1 MHPEHIGLIAN
12 TGKAGA
18 HEMVLNLQREF
29 ARYPVRLLY
38 EQNTAILAGVEGG
51 LTLPA
56 LAEVANLLLVLGGD
70 GTLLQVVQSLEGEF
84 PPIYGIN
91 IGSLGFLT
99 CVAGSNYAE
108 AVEVIAHGRYQISK
122 RTLLTVEILHDDEVI
137 GSWRALNDAV
147 VSRGEL
153 SRLIRMA
160 VRISGDTLTEYNC
173 DGLIVATP
181 TGSTAY
187 SLSAGGPVL
196 TPDCGV
202 VVVTPICPHVLT
214 NRSVIVADGAT
225 IEILPSRTQGA
236 VFLTLDGGN
245 VHRVESTDTIRIS
258 KAPFRLPL
266 AMPPGV
272 SFFDVLRQK
281 LRWSGTAI

>member
-12 TGKAGA
+12 TGKPGA
-18 HEMVLNLQREF
+18 HEMVANLQREF
-29 ARYPVRLLY
+29 GRYPVRLLY
-38 EQNTAILAGVEGG
+38 ERETAILAGAEGS
-51 LTLPA
+51 LELPA
-56 LAEVANLLLVLGGD
+56 LAEACDLLLVLGGD
-70 GTLLQVVQSLEGEF
+70 GTLLQVVQMLEGEF

-99 CVAGSNYAE
+99 CVAGNNYAE
-108 AVEVIAHGRYQISK
+108 AVEVIAHGRYQISQ
-122 RTLLTVEILHDDEVI
+122 RTLLTVEVLHDDEVI
-137 GSWRALNDAV
+137 GSYRALNDAV

-153 SRLIRMA
+153 SRLIRLA
-160 VRISGDTLTEYNC
+160 VRIGDDTLTEYNC

-225 IEILPSRTQGA
+225 IEILPSRTQGP
-236 VFLTLDGGN
+236 VFLTIDGGN
-245 VHRVESTDTIRIS
+245 VLRVESSDTVRIS

>member
-1 MHPEHIGLIAN
+1 
-12 TGKAGA
+12 
-18 HEMVLNLQREF
+18 MVLNLEREF
-29 ARYPVRLLY
+29 GRYPVRLLY
-38 EQNTAILAGVEGG
+38 EQQTALLAGADRG
-51 LTLPA
+51 LDVPA
-56 LAEVANLLLVLGGD
+56 LAEASNLLVVLGGD
-70 GTLLQVVQSLEGEF
+70 GTLLQVVQMLEGEF

-99 CVAGSNYAE
+99 CVAASNYVE

-122 RTLLTVEILHDDEVI
+122 RTLLTVEVLHENEVI
-137 GSWRALNDAV
+137 GSYRALNDAV
-147 VSRGEL
+147 ISRGEL
-153 SRLIRMA
+153 SRLIRLA
-160 VRISGDTLTEYNC
+160 VRICDDTLTEYNC

-196 TPDCGV
+196 TPDSGV

-225 IEILPSRTQGA
+225 IEILPSRTQGP

-245 VHRVESTDTIRIS
+245 VHKVESTDTIRIG

-281 LRWSGTAI
+281 LRWSGTAV